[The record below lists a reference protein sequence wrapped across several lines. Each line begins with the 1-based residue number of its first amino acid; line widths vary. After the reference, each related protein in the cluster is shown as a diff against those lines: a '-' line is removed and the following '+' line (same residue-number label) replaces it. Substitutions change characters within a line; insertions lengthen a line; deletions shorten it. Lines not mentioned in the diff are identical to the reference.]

1 MMMGSVSRA
10 TARHFRNA
18 RKIPF
23 IPGILMNARKS
34 FAAALVAWAPILALL
49 PLGCGGGGGSSP
61 TNIDPKGE
69 AAHIAEAA
77 GNVSTFMS
85 ENKGQVPKS
94 TDELRDWAAKKGIAT
109 DSLVS
114 TRDHEP
120 YLIYQVNV
128 GPGKQVVLTEK
139 TGVKGKRFAWS
150 PMNPNRIGV
159 ENTEEQI
166 QTMIKGSGAS
176 TRGPH

>member
-1 MMMGSVSRA
+1 
-10 TARHFRNA
+10 
-18 RKIPF
+18 
-23 IPGILMNARKS
+23 MNARQLFMAAGIVWGPL
-34 FAAALVAWAPILALL
+34 FALALL
-49 PLGCGGGGGSSP
+49 GCSKGGSTASSG
-61 TNIDPKGE
+61 IDIKGE
-69 AAHIAEAA
+69 GAHIAIA
-77 GNVSTFMS
+77 GTHVGKYIAD
-85 ENKGQVPKS
+85 NKGQAPKN
-94 TDELRDWAAKKGIAT
+94 TGEMKDWAAKKGIAA

-139 TGVKGKRFAWS
+139 TGVKGKRFSWS

-166 QTMIKGSGAS
+166 QTMIKGSGAGS
-176 TRGPH
+176 GGAR

>member
-1 MMMGSVSRA
+1 
-10 TARHFRNA
+10 
-18 RKIPF
+18 
-23 IPGILMNARKS
+23 MNARKS
-34 FAAALVAWAPILALL
+34 FAAALVTWAPMLALL
-49 PLGCGGGGGSSP
+49 SMGCRGSSSSSSV
-61 TNIDPKGE
+61 DPKGE
-69 AAHIAEAA
+69 AVHIADAF
-77 GNVSTFMS
+77 GTVSTFMS

-94 TDELRDWAAKKGIAT
+94 TDELKDWAAKKGIAA

-128 GPGKQVVLTEK
+128 GTGKQVVLTEK
-139 TGVKGKRFAWS
+139 TGVKGKRFSWS

-166 QTMIKGSGAS
+166 QTMIKGSGAAL
-176 TRGPH
+176 RGPR

>member
-1 MMMGSVSRA
+1 MGSVTSQVRC
-10 TARHFRNA
+10 
-18 RKIPF
+18 
-23 IPGILMNARKS
+23 GIFAMPAILSIQGIRMNARKS
-34 FAAALVAWAPILALL
+34 FATALVAWAPILALL
-49 PLGCGGGGGSSP
+49 ALGCGGGGGSSP

-94 TDELRDWAAKKGIAT
+94 TDELKDWAAKKGIAA

-128 GPGKQVVLTEK
+128 GTGKQVVLTEK
-139 TGVKGKRFAWS
+139 TGVKGKRFSWS

-166 QTMIKGSGAS
+166 QTMIKGSGAAL
-176 TRGPH
+176 RGPR